1 MDKKLNFFTV
11 ATMYIGV
18 IMGAGFASGREC
30 WQFFGIFGDNG
41 YKGIL
46 ITGIGFLVVSVMIS
60 YIAISTH
67 TIQLGALISP
77 VESKLIYKLIENILA
92 IIYYTMLIAMA
103 SAGGSLLN
111 QILGLPQWIGGAII
125 TALTLHTVLGSF
137 SRMSSIFK
145 KFVPVLFSICILA
158 IIIVLLTQNKVSES
172 NLLINHNSSISWQ
185 RSSMLFLSYNCMG
198 MMTVAGSC
206 AVSARSTKHAIGG
219 AILGVILLTVI
230 TLMLLTVLLINP
242 RFSSNLSLPMVGW
255 SEAINTKFGLLYA
268 FVLMGAI
275 YQTATSTYYGFS
287 ITINNAPMKKTILSI
302 GAIVAFIAGLT
313 DFKKIVAILYPTQG
327 YIGCIILILVA
338 VNFIKIIINKIIK
351 NIKKLFFLGFSSTSL
366 LAAETKSSFDKSIL
380 LV

>member
-1 MDKKLNFFTV
+1 
-11 ATMYIGV
+11 
-18 IMGAGFASGREC
+18 
-30 WQFFGIFGDNG
+30 
-41 YKGIL
+41 
-46 ITGIGFLVVSVMIS
+46 
-60 YIAISTH
+60 
-67 TIQLGALISP
+67 
-77 VESKLIYKLIENILA
+77 
-92 IIYYTMLIAMA
+92 MA

-111 QILGLPQWIGGAII
+111 QILGLPQWVGGAII

-145 KFVPVLFSICILA
+145 KLVPVLFSICILA
-158 IIIVLLTQNKVSES
+158 IIIVLLTQNRVSES
-172 NLLINHNSSISWQ
+172 NLLTSHSSCISWQ

-206 AVSARSTKHAIGG
+206 AVSARSTKHAISG

-242 RFSSNLSLPMVGW
+242 GFSSNLSLPMVGW

-287 ITINNAPMKKTILSI
+287 ITINNTPMKKTILSI
-302 GAIVAFIAGLT
+302 GAIIAFIAGLT

-338 VNFIKIIINKIIK
+338 LNFIKIIINKL
-351 NIKKLFFLGFSSTSL
+351 KKFNCG
-366 LAAETKSSFDKSIL
+366 
-380 LV
+380 

>member
-1 MDKKLNFFTV
+1 MNKKLNFFTV

-46 ITGIGFLVVSVMIS
+46 ITCIGFLVVSVMIS

-92 IIYYTMLIAMA
+92 IIYYSMLIAMA
-103 SAGGSLLN
+103 SA
-111 QILGLPQWIGGAII
+111 GAII
-125 TALTLHTVLGSF
+125 TALTLHTVLESF

-145 KFVPVLFSICILA
+145 KFVPILFSMCVLA

-206 AVSARSTKHAIGG
+206 AVSAKSTKHAISG

-242 RFSSNLSLPMVGW
+242 GFSSNLNLPMVGW

-287 ITINNAPMKKTILSI
+287 ITINNTPMKKTILSI
-302 GAIVAFIAGLT
+302 GAIIAFVAGLT

-327 YIGCIILILVA
+327 YIGGIILILVA
-338 VNFIKIIINKIIK
+338 LNFIKIIINKL
-351 NIKKLFFLGFSSTSL
+351 KKFNCG
-366 LAAETKSSFDKSIL
+366 
-380 LV
+380 

>member
-185 RSSMLFLSYNCMG
+185 RSSILFLSYNCMG

-242 RFSSNLSLPMVGW
+242 GFSSNLSLPMVGW

-302 GAIVAFIAGLT
+302 GAIVAFVAGLT

-338 VNFIKIIINKIIK
+338 VNFIKIIINKLK
-351 NIKKLFFLGFSSTSL
+351 NFNCG
-366 LAAETKSSFDKSIL
+366 
-380 LV
+380 